1 MGVFEV
7 GRDDLHRCRFVEVD
21 SAPLDEGQVRV
32 AVEAFG
38 FSANNI
44 TYAVFGDA
52 MKYWDF
58 WPAEEG
64 WGRVPVWGYAQVV
77 ESRHQG
83 VGEGETFYGYLP
95 MASEA
100 VLTVAKAD
108 ERRLVEGSPY
118 RVPLPS
124 PYNSYSRAD
133 GDPAHDPERRAHQMV
148 LRPLFATG
156 WLMADQIED
165 HDGYGAQ
172 QVVLSSA
179 SSKTALS
186 TAFVL
191 ARWGGAEV
199 VGLTSPGNVE
209 FCEGLG
215 SYDRVA
221 TYDSVADLEGD
232 TAVYV
237 DMSGNEDVR
246 RAVHQRF
253 GEGLRHS
260 AVVGATHW
268 NAESDAEPE
277 GAAGLPGPKPT
288 FFFAPDRI
296 SKRIADWGGT
306 GFDERMGAAWDDFV
320 AEGVDWMQVRH
331 GEGPETVGQV
341 YLEQLDG
348 TGDPAVG
355 HVLSL

>member
-1 MGVFEV
+1 VGVFEV
-7 GRDDLHRCRFVEVD
+7 GRDELHRTRLVD
-21 SAPLDEGQVRV
+21 VAREPLADQQVRV

-38 FSANNI
+38 FTANNI

-52 MKYWDF
+52 MRYWDF
-58 WPAEEG
+58 WPAEDG
-64 WGRVPVWGYAQVV
+64 WGRVPVWGYGSVL
-77 ESRHQG
+77 ESRHPA
-83 VGEGETFYGYLP
+83 VDEGATYYGYWP

-108 ERRLVEGSPY
+108 ERHLVEGSPY

-124 PYNSYSRAD
+124 PYNSYSRA
-133 GDPAHDPERRAHQMV
+133 GGVPAHDPEKRAHQMV

-156 WLMADQIED
+156 WLIADQIDAED
-165 HDGYGAQ
+165 AYGAT

-191 ARWGGAEV
+191 ARSGQVEV
-199 VGLTSPGNVE
+199 VGLTSPGNVA
-209 FCEGLG
+209 FCEATG
-215 SYDRVA
+215 SYDRVV

-237 DMSGNEDVR
+237 DMSGNVEVR
-246 RAVHQRF
+246 QAVHERF
-253 GEGLRHS
+253 GGGLKHS

-268 NAESDAEPE
+268 NAESE
-277 GAAGLPGPKPT
+277 GGSGDLPGPPPT

-296 SKRIADWGGT
+296 ATRIAEWGGT
-306 GFDERMGAAWDDFV
+306 GFDERVDAGWDAFV
-320 AEGVDWMQVRH
+320 AEGIDWMRIEE
-331 GEGPETVGQV
+331 GSGPEEVERV

-348 TGDPAVG
+348 KADPSAG